1 MRPLRLLLDGFGCYR
16 QPAEADFTDVEFF
29 ALTGPTGSGKSTVI
43 DGLCF
48 ALYGTV
54 PRWGKENAIA
64 DALAPAAN
72 GCRVCLV
79 FEVAGKRYAAV
90 RALNRDSH
98 GRVHTKEARLELLD
112 PGVEPGAP
120 IPALLE
126 ASTDQIAEGPDL
138 VTAGVEELLGLSYQH
153 FIQSVLLPQGRFS
166 RFLQAK
172 ATERQKLLVE
182 LLAFGVYEK
191 VGQRARGRAQVAADR
206 AKLAEQERGKLAAA
220 TPEAEAAAAERLDAL
235 TVLAATVD
243 STLAELGQLAKQ
255 ADEAAQQAKQG
266 REETALLA
274 RVRTPAEVPG
284 LADQISQADELC
296 TEGRRRLDAAESRA
310 TDAAEAKDRLPGQAE
325 MERLRTAYALRR
337 ELAAELEQQEQDL
350 AGAQTAEAAAAAG
363 LNAAEDALAAA
374 RTALD
379 LAGQAHAA
387 VLLAGSLVAGED
399 CPVCLQPVTE
409 LPQHAEPPGLA
420 TLKDA
425 IGTASKAHKR
435 AAGEQT
441 TAARAAAVAL
451 AAVTRTRKRLDDGAA
466 FLDGAPPEA
475 EVTASVAAI
484 AEADTSF
491 RQARKEAEARRA
503 ELAAAEEGRRAM
515 ADAEKQAWAR
525 LRAAR
530 DSVVPLGAPMLEDN
544 HLVTAWTAL
553 TTWAGAQ
560 HTRRAQGQAELD
572 ARGAGL
578 RMQVADGTARLT
590 RLLAG
595 HGVTGVTDPTRAA
608 AAVATQT
615 ARAESELAA
624 IRQTIKRAADLDG
637 QIRAARDEERV
648 AAMLGRLLQARK
660 FEGWLCSEALDS
672 LVAEAS
678 VTLMELSGGQYQLD
692 RDDRNELVVID
703 YADAGARRPVHTL
716 SGGETFQASLALA
729 LALSR
734 QVVGLSGGMRDLNS
748 MFLDEGFGTLD
759 SDTLETVAITLER
772 LAADSDRMVGII
784 THVPELAERVP
795 VRFVVSRSG
804 SGSALR
810 KERVG

>member
-29 ALTGPTGSGKSTVI
+29 ALVGPTGSGKSTLI

-90 RALNRDSH
+90 RALNRDKQR
-98 GRVHTKEARLELLD
+98 RVHTKEARLELLD
-112 PGVEPGAP
+112 PAVDPAAP
-120 IPALLE
+120 ISALLE
-126 ASTDQIAEGPDL
+126 ASIDQIAEGPDL

-172 ATERQKLLVE
+172 ASERQKLLVE

-191 VGQRARGRAQVAADR
+191 VGQRARERARVAAER
-206 AKLAEQERGKLAAA
+206 ATVARRERDDLHGA
-220 TPEAEAAAAERLDAL
+220 TPEAEAAAAARLEELAA
-235 TVLAATVD
+235 LAATVD
-243 STLAELGQLAKQ
+243 NTLAGLGQLAKQ
-255 ADEAAQQAKQG
+255 ADEAAQLARQG

-284 LADQISQADELC
+284 LADRISQADNLF
-296 TEGRRRLDAAESRA
+296 TERSCLLDEAEKRATGAAEV
-310 TDAAEAKDRLPGQAE
+310 KDRLPDQAE

-337 ELAAELEQQEQDL
+337 ELAAELEQQEKDL
-350 AGAQTAEAAAAAG
+350 AAAQATEVAAAAE
-363 LNAAEDALAAA
+363 LTAAEDALAAA
-374 RTALD
+374 RAALD
-379 LAGQAHAA
+379 QAGQAHAA
-387 VLLAGSLVAGED
+387 VLLANSLVAGED
-399 CPVCLQPVTE
+399 CPVCLRPVME
-409 LPQHAEPPGLA
+409 LPHHAEPPGLA
-420 TLKDA
+420 ALKDA
-425 IGTASKAHKR
+425 IAAATKAYQR
-435 AAGEQT
+435 AGGEQT
-441 TAARAAAVAL
+441 TTARAAAAAL
-451 AAVTRTRKRLDDGAA
+451 AAVTGTRERLERGTA
-466 FLDGAPPEA
+466 FLDGALPEA
-475 EVTASVAAI
+475 EATAALAAI

-491 RQARKEAEARRA
+491 RQARKEAEAMRA
-503 ELAAAEEGRRAM
+503 ELAAAENGRRAL
-515 ADAEKQAWAR
+515 ADAEQRAWAR

-530 DSVVPLGAPMLEDN
+530 DSVVPLGAPVLEDS

-553 TTWAGAQ
+553 TTWAQAQ
-560 HTRRAQGQAELD
+560 HGRRAQQQADLDGQAAALRKEL
-572 ARGAGL
+572 AE
-578 RMQVADGTARLT
+578 GTAGLT

-595 HGVTGVTDPTRAA
+595 HGIGDVTDPARAA
-608 AAVATQT
+608 AAVARDTV
-615 ARAESELAA
+615 RAENELTAIRAA
-624 IRQTIKRAADLDG
+624 IEKAARLDA
-637 QIRAARDEERV
+637 QIRAARDEEQV
-648 AAMLGRLLQARK
+648 AVMLGRLLQARK

-678 VTLMELSGGQYQLD
+678 VTLRELSGDQYELR
-692 RDDRNELVVID
+692 RDERNELIVID
-703 YADAGARRPVHTL
+703 FQDAGSSRPVHTL

-804 SGSALR
+804 AGSALR
-810 KERVG
+810 KERVS